1 MDEARKTNSLRGEEF
16 IRRYFSG
23 SVIDIGCGPDLV
35 VPHAVSFDVEQGDVQ
50 WILNYFEP
58 ESFDCVHSSHCL
70 GHMRNVESALAQW
83 WGLVK
88 QGGHMVI
95 VVPDEDLYEQGI
107 WPSLFNPD
115 HKATFNLGKQNSW
128 SPVSRDLGALVR
140 ALPDAEI
147 IEACVHD
154 KGYDRRLMPKS
165 LTRNS
170 LLRSAPGEPSSEQL
184 DGGDVEPARG
194 AFDGCF
200 EVLGKA
206 AVAVEP
212 SDGSLDHPPARQE
225 LEPLG
230 GI

>member
-1 MDEARKTNSLRGEEF
+1 MPPNRGLLAPACGSKTPPWRSHTPT
-16 IRRYFSG
+16 G
-23 SVIDIGCGPDLV
+23 SATRPGGTMPIPSHDSSCSSRSGPDRRPPPQRS
-35 VPHAVSFDVEQGDVQ
+35 VPGVFAAATRQPRAASESPSDGRWGGSCSCRAVRG
-50 WILNYFEP
+50 WA
-58 ESFDCVHSSHCL
+58 
-70 GHMRNVESALAQW
+70 R
-83 WGLVK
+83 
-88 QGGHMVI
+88 I
-95 VVPDEDLYEQGI
+95 VVAI
-107 WPSLFNPD
+107 
-115 HKATFNLGKQNSW
+115 
-128 SPVSRDLGALVR
+128 
-140 ALPDAEI
+140 LPQTPRG
-147 IEACVHD
+147 V
-154 KGYDRRLMPKS
+154 KS

>member
-1 MDEARKTNSLRGEEF
+1 TYHTLLWEKTTSPATTYSASNAFSATVNVTKHSELEF
-16 IRRYFSG
+16 
-23 SVIDIGCGPDLV
+23 DLIWCKAGRLYDC
-35 VPHAVSFDVEQGDVQ
+35 PAS
-50 WILNYFEP
+50 IPSTTFE
-58 ESFDCVHSSHCL
+58 VK
-70 GHMRNVESALAQW
+70 MNVEAA
-83 WGLVK
+83 
-88 QGGHMVI
+88 
-95 VVPDEDLYEQGI
+95 
-107 WPSLFNPD
+107 
-115 HKATFNLGKQNSW
+115 
-128 SPVSRDLGALVR
+128 
-140 ALPDAEI
+140 
-147 IEACVHD
+147 
-154 KGYDRRLMPKS
+154 KS